1 MVGDR
6 CPVNSDAVAEAYL
19 RGTLPAEQRI
29 AFEEHYIGC
38 PKCGERLQFTEV
50 FVLAVRRAA
59 ARLSPV
65 RL

>member
-1 MVGDR
+1 MVGDP
-6 CPVNSDAVAEAYL
+6 CPANSELVAKAYL
-19 RGTLPAEQRI
+19 NGTLPEDQKA

-38 PKCGERLQFTEV
+38 PKCGERLQFTEA
-50 FVLAVRRAA
+50 FILAVRNAA